1 MMDALDFISM
11 AGKLAASANAGEAT
25 YRTSSSRAYY
35 GAFHLA
41 AAFLAELGFAAPRS
55 ANVHVFVQHH
65 LHGSGD
71 PFACRAASLLADLHA
86 TRNRADYQLSNQTV
100 GTQAVAK
107 LCVETAHE
115 IRISLLACAQSP
127 NREHVRN
134 GVAAYVERISQTQRQ
149 E

>member
-1 MMDALDFISM
+1 MMDAVDFISL
-11 AGKLAASANAGEAT
+11 AGKLAASAKAGEAT
-25 YRTSSSRAYY
+25 YRTSASRAYY

-41 AAFLAELGFAAPRS
+41 AAFLAELGFSAPRT

-65 LHGSGD
+65 LHGSGH
-71 PFACRAASLLADLHA
+71 PSACRAASLLADLHA
-86 TRNRADYQLSNQTV
+86 MRNRADYQLSNQTV

-115 IRISLLACAQSP
+115 IQTSLLACAQSP
-127 NREHVRN
+127 NRKQVRN
-134 GVAAYVERISQTQRQ
+134 GVTAYLQRISQTPRQ